1 MRVVCLADLHGYLPE
16 VPPCDVLLVAGD
28 ICPTG
33 DERPETQRTW
43 LHSTFARW
51 LADVPAA
58 TVIGVAGNHDFV
70 GETDPSALR
79 DLDWHY
85 LQDESIEID
94 GLSVYGSPWTS
105 RFQEWAFMLTEEEL
119 SRCWEG
125 IPEGTD
131 VLCVHSPPA
140 GYGDWISGHHIGSPS
155 LLKAIDARAPKLCVF
170 GHVHQGYGRWQRG
183 TTELVNAAHCDMEY
197 LPAHPPVALELG

>member
-1 MRVVCLADLHGYLPE
+1 VRVVCLADLHGYLPE
-16 VPPCDVLLVAGD
+16 VPRCDVLLVAGD
-28 ICPTG
+28 ICPTD
-33 DERPETQRTW
+33 DERPERQRRW

-58 TVIGVAGNHDFV
+58 TVVGVAGNHDFV

-85 LQDESIEID
+85 LQDETIEID

-119 SRCWEG
+119 SQCWEG
-125 IPEGTD
+125 IPDAID
-131 VLCVHSPPA
+131 VLCVHSPPV

-155 LLKAIDARAPKLCVF
+155 LLEAIDARAPKLCVF

-183 TTELVNAAHCDMEY
+183 ATELVNAAHCDMQY

>member
-1 MRVVCLADLHGYLPE
+1 VRVVCLADLHGYLPE
-16 VPPCDVLLVAGD
+16 VPACDVLLVAGD

-33 DERPETQRTW
+33 DERPATQRTW

-85 LQDESIEID
+85 LQDETIEID

-105 RFQEWAFMLTEEEL
+105 RFQEWAFMLSEEEL

-125 IPEGTD
+125 IPDAID
-131 VLCVHSPPA
+131 VLCVHSPPV

-155 LLKAIDARAPKLCVF
+155 LLEAIDARAPKLCVF

-183 TTELVNAAHCDMEY
+183 ATELVNAAHCDMQY